1 MMVFNVYQ
9 DDNNQV
15 LKLVQHAH
23 YGGKVTHMF
32 RQAKLRFILADMIL
46 QANLPIIKEI
56 RAIEQLDHRVLQ
68 DAHDIIAA
76 TYRYRHDD
84 GGQLNLFR
92 QDQKLEDYYASKW
105 TQWYEDKI
113 TELLESS
120 EFVRFVVL
128 AVLHTNTKNGYEYEH
143 RLCDFLIC
151 HFSMGDWSGEVSYL
165 KTYPEL
171 KS

>member
-1 MMVFNVYQ
+1 MMVFNVYEH
-9 DDNNQV
+9 DTNEV
-15 LKLVQHAH
+15 LKWAQHDC

-32 RQAKLRFILADMIL
+32 EQTKRRFIQADMIL
-46 QANLPIIKEI
+46 QTNLPIIKEI
-56 RAIEQLDHRVLQ
+56 RAIERLDHRVLQ

-76 TYRYRHDD
+76 AYRHRHDD

-113 TELLESS
+113 TELLEYPS
-120 EFVRFVVL
+120 FVRFVVL
-128 AVLHTNTKNGYEYEH
+128 AVLHSNSKTGYEFEH
-143 RLCDFLIC
+143 RLCGFLTDY
-151 HFSMGDWSGEVSYL
+151 FGMQNWNSTVGYV
-165 KTYPEL
+165 KTYAEL